1 MNLQKKK
8 CSVIILAAGNSGRM
22 GEAKSFLKWN
32 ENTTF
37 IQKIINEYNQF
48 ACKNIIAVI
57 NSAGLNFY
65 KNNSYNFFNDI
76 TVVVNNHLEWE
87 RFYSVKLGLEALK
100 EKQFCFI
107 QNVDNPFVS
116 QELLQS
122 LFADK
127 DPFSYNAPYYKD
139 KGGHPILINNK
150 IINSIVNTSENDLN
164 LKNVLSAFNKKKI
177 DVSDETILYNINNM
191 KEYNRLFK
199 K

>member
-22 GEAKSFLKWN
+22 GEPKSLLKWDEN
-32 ENTTF
+32 ETF
-37 IQKIINEYNQF
+37 IQKIIDEYKKFGCESIVVVVN
-48 ACKNIIAVI
+48 NTVI
-57 NSAGLNFY
+57 DLYEKYSY
-65 KNNSYNFFNDI
+65 KFFNEI
-76 TVVVNNHLEWE
+76 TLVINNHLEWD
-87 RFYSVKLGLEALK
+87 RFYSVKLGLNALK
-100 EKQFCFI
+100 DKQFCFI

-139 KGGHPILINNK
+139 KGGHPILINKK

-164 LKNVLSAFNKKKI
+164 LKNVLSLFNKNKI
-177 DVSDETILYNINNM
+177 AVNDKTILYNINN
-191 KEYNRLFK
+191 KQEYNRLFK